1 MDISEL
7 QHIVD
12 RIHPGY
18 TKRIECSEGW
28 HQLIF
33 DCDSELAAIDPD
45 YTVYQVKQKFGSL
58 RFYFES
64 SDAVK
69 SVQMSEIVLK
79 YEKLSLGTCE
89 LTGKPGA
96 IMKKGLWYKTLSPE
110 IGDASGY
117 LLA

>member
-1 MDISEL
+1 MDINDL

-28 HQLIF
+28 YELIF
-33 DCDSELAAIDPD
+33 DCDRELAAIDPD
-45 YTVYQVKQKFGSL
+45 YTIYQVKQKFGSL

-64 SDAVK
+64 TDEVK
-69 SVQMSEIVLK
+69 KAQMSDVVRE
-79 YEKLSLGTCE
+79 YEPKSLRTCE
-89 LTGKPGA
+89 LTGKPGV
-96 IMKKGLWYKTLSPE
+96 IMKKGLWYKTLAPE
-110 IGDASGY
+110 LGDASGY

>member
-1 MDISEL
+1 MDINEL

-12 RIHPGY
+12 RIQPGY
-18 TKRIECSEGW
+18 SKRIDCSEGW
-28 HQLIF
+28 YQLIF
-33 DCDSELAAIDPD
+33 DCDSELAAIDPN
-45 YTVYQVKQKFGSL
+45 YKVYQVKQKFGSL

-64 SDAVK
+64 GEATK
-69 SVQMSEIVLK
+69 RGQMSEIVLK

-110 IGDASGY
+110 LGDASGY
-117 LLA
+117 TLV